1 MIHTRPAL
9 ATAALVAAFLL
20 SGCAGGTPDDAAP
33 VTDSAPAE
41 SSDSGA
47 SGETDAAQ
55 TPSDGAPTTLMAVVG
70 SADDPEAYTIGIL
83 DEQGAMITSVP
94 AGDYSL
100 TFVDRSQ
107 LHNFHLTGEGVDVAT
122 EVRGTDESTV
132 EITLVPGTYD
142 FVCDP
147 HSGTMNGVLEVTG

>member
-20 SGCAGGTPDDAAP
+20 AGCAGGTPDDAAP
-33 VTDSAPAE
+33 AANSAPAE
-41 SSDSGA
+41 SAGTGA
-47 SGETDAAQ
+47 SGETGAAE
-55 TPSDGAPTTLMAVVG
+55 TTSEGAPTTLMAVVG
-70 SADDPEAYTIGIL
+70 SANDPEAYAIGIL

-132 EITLVPGTYD
+132 EITLAEGSYEY
-142 FVCDP
+142 VCDP

>member
-9 ATAALVAAFLL
+9 TTAALVAAFLL
-20 SGCAGGTPDDAAP
+20 SGCAGGAPDDAAP
-33 VTDSAPAE
+33 AADSAPAE
-41 SSDSGA
+41 TTDAGA
-47 SGETDAAQ
+47 SGETEMAE
-55 TPSDGAPTTLMAVVG
+55 TPGDGAPTTLMAVVG
-70 SADDPEAYTIGIL
+70 SEDDPEAYAIGIL
-83 DEQGAMITSVP
+83 DEDGQMVTSVP

-122 EVRGTDESTV
+122 DVQGTDETTV
-132 EITLVPGTYD
+132 EITLVAGTYD

-147 HSGTMNGVLEVTG
+147 HASTMNGVLEVTG

>member
-1 MIHTRPAL
+1 MIHARPAL
-9 ATAALVAAFLL
+9 ATAALVAALLL
-20 SGCAGGTPDDAAP
+20 SGCAGGTLDDAAP
-33 VTDSAPAE
+33 PADSAPAD

-47 SGETDAAQ
+47 SGGTDAAE
-55 TPSDGAPTTLMAVVG
+55 TPGEGAPTTLMAVVG
-70 SADDPEAYTIGIL
+70 SADDPEAYAIGIL
-83 DEQGAMITSVP
+83 DEEGAMITSVP

-107 LHNFHLTGEGVDVAT
+107 LHNFHLTGEGVDLAT

-132 EITLVPGTYD
+132 EITLVEGSYEY
-142 FVCDP
+142 VCDP